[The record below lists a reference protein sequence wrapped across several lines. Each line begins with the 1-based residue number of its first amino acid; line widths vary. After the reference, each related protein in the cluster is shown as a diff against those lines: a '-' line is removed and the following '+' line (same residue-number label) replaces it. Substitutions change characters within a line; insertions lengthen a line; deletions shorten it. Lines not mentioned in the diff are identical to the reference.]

1 MADTAGPYDRT
12 ARVAARSRIV
22 RTSRLPCFY
31 DYALRGG
38 GQARLAGL
46 LQILVVVALTLVP
59 ARLLTGEWTPPFIAF
74 FALAVGVGVQSLS
87 RLLNARAG
95 RA

>member
-22 RTSRLPCFY
+22 RTSRLPFLY

-38 GQARLAGL
+38 VQARLAGL
-46 LQILVVVALTLVP
+46 VQVLLVVALTLGS
-59 ARLLTGEWTPPFIAF
+59 ARLLTGQWTPPFVALA
-74 FALAVGVGVQSLS
+74 ALAVGFGVQAAS
-87 RLLNARAG
+87 RFTNAKAG
-95 RA
+95 RT